1 MIQNAF
7 QFFASLY
14 HNQYP
19 PQLEMCFILRQEGFP
34 AGNTQTILTER
45 RQVEDKTQKNRTSGY
60 TAGHD
65 RPDST
70 DLILL

>member
-1 MIQNAF
+1 MGKEADCGNKTNIVYF
-7 QFFASLY
+7 
-14 HNQYP
+14 
-19 PQLEMCFILRQEGFP
+19 MRRQEFVP

-45 RQVEDKTQKNRTSGY
+45 RQIEDKTQKNRNAGY

-65 RPDST
+65 RPNSI